1 MNRRESLKSLVIGT
15 VGGGL
20 GLNVACRTDAT
31 DAPPAEIA
39 AEAEAFYGRTPAE
52 ARRDDRL
59 QADTFFR
66 PHELVTLTAVANVI
80 LPPGPEGG
88 IEEAE
93 VPAFIEF
100 MAKDRPAMQGPL
112 RAGLAYLDR
121 EAKRLYGKTF
131 VELGEGEYRPI
142 LDEIAFYDAAV
153 PEAERPREVNFFSLL
168 RNLVVTGYFTSAV
181 GVADLGYQGNVPN
194 IWDGV
199 PADVLAEHDVDLD
212 PEWAAKCIDQERRGE
227 IAEWDE
233 AGNLLT

>member
-1 MNRRESLKSLVIGT
+1 M
-15 VGGGL
+15 
-20 GLNVACRTDAT
+20 
-31 DAPPAEIA
+31 
-39 AEAEAFYGRTPAE
+39 
-52 ARRDDRL
+52 
-59 QADTFFR
+59 
-66 PHELVTLTAVANVI
+66 VTLTALANAI

-88 IEEAE
+88 IEEAD

-112 RAGLAYLDR
+112 RAGLAYVER
-121 EAKRLYGKTF
+121 EAQARHGKPF
-131 VELGEGEYRPI
+131 AELSAGEYEGI
-142 LDEIAFYDAAV
+142 LDEIAFYDADV